1 VETLTFLFT
10 DIEGSTAV
18 LRRVGDGVYAQILAD
33 HHALIRSVL
42 AAHDGRELNTLG
54 DGFFAAFPS
63 PRECAAA
70 VLNMQQA
77 LDAHAWPG
85 GERVRVRMGV
95 HTGEASQTPATG
107 VLGLDVHRAARIAAV
122 AYGGQIVLSETAAAL
137 MRDVLPDG
145 AALRDLGAHRLKDL
159 GRAEQLFQ
167 LSGPGLTPDFPP
179 LRSLGNPALPNNLPV
194 QPSKFVGRSR
204 ELSEVRALAE
214 SARLV
219 TLTGAGGCGKT
230 RLALQTAAELLDG
243 SGDGVWLTE
252 LAAVTDEAAV
262 PSAVAAALGIPV
274 PGQAVAEALLGA
286 LVPQD
291 ALIVLDNCEHLI
303 GACAKLAD
311 AILRRCPRVHL
322 LATSREPLGI
332 GGEVI
337 YRVPSLSVP
346 DSLSATLPE
355 ELLSS
360 VSAALLDAGD
370 SDLLAARTSDA
381 VALFVDRAA
390 EQGVTLAID
399 ARTAPLLVSICRR
412 LDGMP
417 LAIELAAARLRS
429 LSLSEL
435 HNRLDQR
442 FRLLTGGSRA
452 AMARQQTL
460 RAAVDWSYSLL
471 GPAEQRLLRRLSVL
485 AESFDVRA
493 AEAVCGFGEIDPFDV
508 AELLGSLVDK
518 SLVQAEQAGET
529 LRYRLLETIRQF
541 AAERLIEDVAGLE
554 EAEAVRSAHCE
565 HFLAVAERVAANL
578 AGPDQAAWMR
588 RLCADDAN
596 LRRAVDYAVA
606 APDRTPHALR
616 FFVALR
622 RYWMSPQREEDAL
635 ALMQPVLARPD
646 AGADPALLGRALIT
660 AIAAGRPNMAA
671 MVRRFGEQAVE
682 IGRRLDDEWLLT
694 EALGMLSGTFYFTGE
709 AEKGLPYGEES
720 VERARRLGDDVL
732 LGTCLMG
739 LMLCLADDTDPAR
752 SDAVFAEGIACTL
765 RSGDRLVEYILR
777 NNNGVRALLHG
788 DLRTARTEFEAAAR
802 SELASVHGRHLIG
815 VNLGWVQRLE
825 GDLDAAQATFVEAL
839 RVSRRIGD
847 RAGVAYSTL
856 GLACLASDLGEQ
868 LRASQLH
875 GAAQAALER
884 CGEEWQAP
892 ERGYREANIDRLRD
906 ALGAAEFDLG
916 YTDGIALSF
925 DDAFRLA
932 MSARPV
938 AASA

>member
-1 VETLTFLFT
+1 METLTFLFT

-63 PRECAAA
+63 SRECAAA
-70 VLNMQQA
+70 VLDMQRA

-122 AYGGQIVLSETAAAL
+122 AYGGQVVLSETAAAL

-167 LSGPGLTPDFPP
+167 LSGPGLAADFPP

-230 RLALQTAAELLDG
+230 RLALQAAAELLDG

-252 LAAVTDEAAV
+252 LAAVTDEQAV

-274 PGQAVAEALLGA
+274 PAQGVADALLGA

-303 GACAKLAD
+303 AACAKLAD

-322 LATSREPLGI
+322 ITTSREPLGI

-346 DSLSATLPE
+346 GPLSAGLPE
-355 ELLSS
+355 ELLPS

-370 SDLLAARTSDA
+370 SDLLAAHTSDA
-381 VALFVDRAA
+381 VALFLDRAA
-390 EQGVTLAID
+390 EQGVPLTID
-399 ARTAPLLVSICRR
+399 VRTAPLLVSICRR

-435 HNRLDQR
+435 HSRLDQR

-452 AMARQQTL
+452 ALARQQTL
-460 RAAVDWSYSLL
+460 QAAVDWSYSLL

-485 AESFDVRA
+485 AESFDLRA

-518 SLVQAEQAGET
+518 SLVQAEQDGET

-541 AAERLIEDVAGLE
+541 AAERLIEDVEGLA
-554 EAEAVRSAHCE
+554 EAEAVRAAHCE
-565 HFLAVAERVAANL
+565 HFLAVAEWVAGYL
-578 AGPDQAAWMR
+578 TGPEQAAWMR
-588 RLCADDAN
+588 RLTADDAN
-596 LRRAVDYAVA
+596 LRRAVDFAVR
-606 APDRTPHALR
+606 APDRTAHALR

-622 RYWMSPQREEDAL
+622 RYWMSPQQEEDAL
-635 ALMQPVLARPD
+635 ALMQPVLARSD
-646 AGADPALLGRALIT
+646 AEADPALLGRALVT
-660 AIAAGRPNMAA
+660 GIAAGRPAMAA
-671 MVRRFGEQAVE
+671 VIRGFGEQAVQL
-682 IGRRLDDEWLLT
+682 GRQLDDELLLT
-694 EALGMLSGTFYFTGE
+694 EALGLLSGTFYFTGE
-709 AEKGLPYGEES
+709 PEKGLPYAEEA

-739 LMLCLADDTDPAR
+739 LQLALGDWDPAR
-752 SDAVFAEGIACTL
+752 SDAVFEEGIACTV

-777 NNNGVRALLHG
+777 NNHGVRALLHG
-788 DLRTARTEFEAAAR
+788 DLLTARTEFEAAAR
-802 SELASVHGRHLIG
+802 SELASVHVSHHIG

-825 GDLDAAQATFVEAL
+825 DDLDAAQATFAEAL

-847 RAGVAYSTL
+847 RPGVAYAML
-856 GLACLASDLGEQ
+856 GLACLASDHGERV
-868 LRASQLH
+868 RASQLH

-892 ERGYREANIDRLRD
+892 EGGYREESMDHLRHM
-906 ALGAAEFDLG
+906 LGAAEFARG
-916 YTDGIALSF
+916 YADGTALSF

-932 MSARPV
+932 ISWRTVGAT
-938 AASA
+938 A